1 MNAHST
7 WTGSIATAF
16 VIAYILR
23 VRNRVRGKRD
33 AKREESKLEEIFQGL
48 GKTFMLPVAL
58 LAFMGLF
65 LGIGSAFSAESAITA
80 FPFLGAAWLQ
90 VMFRF
95 MSTIGGFA
103 FSYLPVMFAMA
114 IPLGLA
120 RKEKGVA
127 AFSGFIGYVV
137 MQLSIN
143 FYLQETNQLAASEQ
157 LREAGQEMVF
167 GIQTLSMGVL
177 GGIIVGLIVYQLH
190 TRFYQ
195 FQLPDSFA
203 FFSGTRFVPIIT
215 SVTLAIVGVL
225 IPMVWPLFAMLIT
238 GIGNLIQRSGAFGP
252 FLFGS
257 GERLLL
263 PFGLHHILV
272 SMIRFT
278 EAGGSQVINGQEV
291 FGALNIFYNELQQGL
306 AISPSATAFLSQ
318 GKMPTFMFGLPA
330 AALAMYQT
338 AKLENRAKI
347 KGLLISG
354 VIATFVTGITEPIE
368 FLFLFVSPLL
378 WGFHVLMTGAG
389 FMVMSL
395 LGVTIGNTDGGI
407 LDFIIF
413 GVMQGTYTK
422 WWLVLVVGACWFG
435 IYYFTFKTVIL
446 RKNLKTPGREEMT
459 AETEYTDEEVTY
471 KGKGTVDAR
480 GILAA
485 LGGAENITSLDNC
498 ITRLR
503 LVVNDGS
510 IVDDDRLKK
519 LGALGVVHL
528 DDTNVQVI
536 IGTKVTTVRNQLDD
550 ILSF

>member
-1 MNAHST
+1 MQ
-7 WTGSIATAF
+7 
-16 VIAYILR
+16 
-23 VRNRVRGKRD
+23 K
-33 AKREESKLEEIFQGL
+33 AKKASWMEIFQGL

-65 LGIGSAFSAESAITA
+65 LGIGSAFSSDATIDA
-80 FPFLGAAWLQ
+80 FSFLGAPWLQ
-90 VMFRF
+90 VIFRF

-127 AFSGFIGYVV
+127 AFSGFVGYVV
-137 MQLSIN
+137 MHLSIN
-143 FYLQETNQLAASEQ
+143 FYLQETNQLASAEL
-157 LREAGQEMVF
+157 LRESGQEIVF

-177 GGIIVGLIVYQLH
+177 GGIIAGLIVYKLH
-190 TRFYQ
+190 MKFYH

-203 FFSGTRFVPIIT
+203 FFSGARFVPIIT
-215 SVTLAIVGVL
+215 AVTMSIVGVL
-225 IPMVWPLFAMLIT
+225 IPMIWPLFALVIT
-238 GIGNLIQRSGAFGP
+238 GIGNLIQQAGPFGP

-278 EAGGSQVINGQEV
+278 EAGGSQIVDGQQV
-291 FGALNIFYNELQQGL
+291 FGALNIFYAELQNGL
-306 AISPSATAFLSQ
+306 SISPSATAFLSQ

-338 AKLENRAKI
+338 AKPQNRHKI

-368 FLFLFVSPLL
+368 FLFLFISPLL
-378 WGFHVLMTGAG
+378 WIFHVIMTGAG
-389 FMVMSL
+389 FMVMRV

-407 LDFIIF
+407 LDFVIF
-413 GVMQGTYTK
+413 GVMQGNDTK
-422 WWLVLVVGACWFG
+422 WWLVLIVGACWFA
-435 IYYFTFKTVIL
+435 IYYFVFKTVIL
-446 RKNLKTPGREEMT
+446 RKNLKTPGREDTAPEEMD
-459 AETEYTDEEVTY
+459 YSDEELFHTA
-471 KGKGTVDAR
+471 KGRFDAP
-480 GILAA
+480 GILSA
-485 LGGAENITSLDNC
+485 LGGSENIESLDNC

-503 LVVNDGS
+503 LVVKNGA
-510 IVDDDRLKK
+510 IIDDDRLKK

-528 DDTNVQVI
+528 NDTNIQVI
-536 IGTKVTTVRNQLDD
+536 IGTKVTTVKNQLDA
-550 ILSF
+550 IL

>member
-1 MNAHST
+1 MQ
-7 WTGSIATAF
+7 
-16 VIAYILR
+16 
-23 VRNRVRGKRD
+23 K
-33 AKREESKLEEIFQGL
+33 AKKASWMEIFQGL

-65 LGIGSAFSAESAITA
+65 LGIGSAFSSEATIDA
-80 FPFLGAAWLQ
+80 FPFLGAGWLQ
-90 VMFRF
+90 VIFRF
-95 MSTIGGFA
+95 MSTSGGFA

-127 AFSGFIGYVV
+127 AFSGFVGYVV
-137 MQLSIN
+137 MHLSIN
-143 FYLQETNQLAASEQ
+143 FYLQETNQLASTE
-157 LREAGQEMVF
+157 LMREAGQEMVF

-177 GGIIVGLIVYQLH
+177 GGIIAGLIVYKLH
-190 TRFYQ
+190 TKFYH

-203 FFSGTRFVPIIT
+203 FFSGARFVPIVT
-215 SVTLAIVGVL
+215 SMTLAITGVV
-225 IPMVWPLFAMLIT
+225 IPMIWPVFAFVIT
-238 GIGNLIQRSGAFGP
+238 AIGNLIQQAGPFGP

-278 EAGGSQVINGQEV
+278 EAGGSQIVDGQQV
-291 FGALNIFYNELQQGL
+291 FGALNIFYAELQNGL
-306 AISPSATAFLSQ
+306 SISPSATAFLSQ

-338 AKLENRAKI
+338 AKPQNRHKI

-368 FLFLFVSPLL
+368 FLFLFISPLL
-378 WGFHVLMTGAG
+378 WIFHVIMTGAG

-413 GVMQGTYTK
+413 GVMQGTDTK
-422 WWLVLVVGACWFG
+422 WWMVLIVGACWFAL
-435 IYYFTFKTVIL
+435 YYVVFKTVIV
-446 RKNLKTPGREEMT
+446 RKDLKTPGREETEPEDMT
-459 AETEYTDEEVTY
+459 YSDEELKHDT
-471 KGKGTVDAR
+471 KGGFDAP
-480 GILAA
+480 GILHA
-485 LGGAENITSLDNC
+485 LGGAENIESLDNC

-503 LVVNDGS
+503 LVVKNGS
-510 IVDDDRLKK
+510 IIDDARLKK

-528 DDTNVQVI
+528 NETNVQVI
-536 IGTKVTTVRNQLDD
+536 IGTKVTTVRNQLDA
-550 ILSF
+550 IL